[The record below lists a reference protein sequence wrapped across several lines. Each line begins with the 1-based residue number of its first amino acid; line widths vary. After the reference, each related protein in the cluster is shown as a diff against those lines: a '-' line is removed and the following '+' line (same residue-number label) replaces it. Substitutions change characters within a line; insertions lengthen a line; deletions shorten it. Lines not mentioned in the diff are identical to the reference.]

1 MVDKLV
7 IGIDQSYKRTG
18 ITVLKNNEK
27 EPLIMRSVE
36 YDDCKNNSDKREY
49 LDSKLFKVMDELDDM
64 GYNNPHC
71 IEVITERIRLRSQG
85 FLSMD
90 YIKSMSALISRIV
103 DLFIDY
109 DLPVYSVDTR
119 AWKSAI
125 VGTSKAE
132 DNKYGINP
140 TKYPTICYMRDNGL
154 LKYIAKPYQGRG
166 KAGIIDVKINGER
179 VPCEINDD
187 LADSYCIAKYG
198 FLPDNYKKLN
208 LEKF

>member
-1 MVDKLV
+1 MDKIV
-7 IGIDQSYKRTG
+7 IGIDESYKRTG

-27 EPLIMRSVE
+27 EPLIMVSVGFDE
-36 YDDCKNNSDKREY
+36 CKNNSDRREY
-49 LDSKLFKVMDELDDM
+49 LVSKLFRVMDQLDTA

-71 IEVITERIRLRSQG
+71 IEVIVERIRLHSQG

-90 YIKSMSALISRIV
+90 YIKSMSALVSKII
-103 DLFIDY
+103 DFFIDY

-125 VGTSKAE
+125 IGTSKPE

-140 TKYPTICYMRDNGL
+140 TKYPTILYMRENGL
-154 LKYIAKPYQGRG
+154 LRYIVEPYHGRG
-166 KAGIIDVKINGER
+166 KAGIIDVKMDGKK
-179 VPCEINDD
+179 VSCEINDD

-198 FLPDNYKKLN
+198 FLPDNYKKLK
-208 LEKF
+208 EERF